1 MEAQKIASKDNI
13 EFLRK
18 RHSLTVKH
26 TLFTLE
32 ESGLP
37 QTIYIYK
44 SQ

>member
-13 EFLRK
+13 EFYGSGL
-18 RHSLTVKH
+18 SLTVKH
-26 TLFTLE
+26 TLLALE

-37 QTIYIYK
+37 RMTYACE